1 MKTSGSS
8 VKENACDASPAPA
21 DSHVVYLAD
30 PVAKTLTRVELPLD
44 EHGADLDSSCLRIL
58 LNARGSLTYSRLQLK
73 PFRDGS
79 LWWAVSDDMS
89 LGLLWEAKL
98 PRGLPVSIRG
108 EAVLARHVE
117 STDETS
123 RIVPGPGHLSLT
135 SIAGSLG
142 FTLVG

>member
-1 MKTSGSS
+1 MSH
-8 VKENACDASPAPA
+8 
-21 DSHVVYLAD
+21 SHVAYLAD

-44 EHGADLDSSCLRIL
+44 EHGADIERACLRIIL
-58 LNARGSLTYSRLQLK
+58 KARGNLTYSRLQLK

-89 LGLLWEAKL
+89 EGPLWEAKL

-123 RIVPGPGHLSLT
+123 RIVPGPGHLSLA

-142 FTLVG
+142 FTLT